1 MSDRSHKRAR
11 TDDPPDQWGSL
22 RQAWNA
28 SSLAE
33 EVTELADSNEEL
45 AGALETCKKNVGYYK
60 RMYEIAQANYEK
72 YKAGFQKKCK
82 CVEQLKMELKEAKL
96 AEAAAAKAHADDVEQ
111 KRQLVEA
118 STTDKEEVISAFTV
132 EVAELKREVA
142 ELKRENNEYRGRTK
156 TWRVRYEK
164 LVERGASALASKTM
178 AEYNVTP
185 DEVTLYKN
193 FAAKQAAAAR
203 AAEAAREAA
212 VQATQMGLK
221 ALTNAE

>member
-1 MSDRSHKRAR
+1 
-11 TDDPPDQWGSL
+11 
-22 RQAWNA
+22 
-28 SSLAE
+28 
-33 EVTELADSNEEL
+33 
-45 AGALETCKKNVGYYK
+45 
-60 RMYEIAQANYEK
+60 
-72 YKAGFQKKCK
+72 
-82 CVEQLKMELKEAKL
+82 MELKEAKL

-193 FAAKQAAAAR
+193 FAAKQAEAAR
-203 AAEAAREAA
+203 AACGDWRAAYLGGGSGDA
-212 VQATQMGLK
+212 
-221 ALTNAE
+221 